1 MKVDM
6 SPQAVK
12 GRLKL
17 VGQLWRL
24 AVSLRDAKKESD
36 KRIKERDSERS
47 SELRTGFAIKEK

>member
-36 KRIKERDSERS
+36 KKTNKERVRKS
-47 SELRTGFAIKEK
+47 SEAYTK

>member
-24 AVSLRDAKKESD
+24 ALSLRDAKKESD
-36 KRIKERDSERS
+36 KRRKERDSES
-47 SELRTGFAIKEK
+47 SKVFIK

>member
-6 SPQAVK
+6 SPQSVK

-24 AVSLRDAKKESD
+24 ALSLRDAKKEPD
-36 KRIKERDSERS
+36 KRRKEKDSES
-47 SELRTGFAIKEK
+47 SGRVSVK